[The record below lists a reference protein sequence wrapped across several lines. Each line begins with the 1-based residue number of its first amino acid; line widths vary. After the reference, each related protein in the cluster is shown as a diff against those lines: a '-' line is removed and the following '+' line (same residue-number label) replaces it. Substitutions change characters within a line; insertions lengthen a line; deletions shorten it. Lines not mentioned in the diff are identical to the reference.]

1 MDVLSALGPVGML
14 AGRLFGDVFIEA
26 SPLLLRGPKGGGG
39 AVLRGASLEAYD
51 GRGALENEGETL
63 ALRAACGAVGG
74 GRGRGAD
81 PCGGDLAGPDGAD
94 GADGGG
100 P

>member
-1 MDVLSALGPVGML
+1 MA
-14 AGRLFGDVFIEA
+14 A
-26 SPLLLRGPKGGGG
+26 SPLPLLGPRGGG
-39 AVLRGASLEAYD
+39 ATALGFVSLGAYE
-51 GRGALENEGETL
+51 GRGALVNDGETL

-74 GRGRGAD
+74 GRGRDAG
-81 PCGGDLAGPDGAD
+81 PCGGDFARAE